1 MEQIDLIIQFKKS
14 ADHIYLLKD
23 YTSATV
29 IYFKT
34 WFAIYD
40 HIISNKLGI
49 IPKDHSD
56 RFRILQKDFPNE
68 YILLDME
75 FNTCRSTYNKIINFE
90 TCNRIKKIIENE
102 IINHKIS

>member
-40 HIISNKLGI
+40 HIISNKL
-49 IPKDHSD
+49 D
-56 RFRILQKDFPNE
+56 
-68 YILLDME
+68 
-75 FNTCRSTYNKIINFE
+75 
-90 TCNRIKKIIENE
+90 
-102 IINHKIS
+102 